1 MMPNAPGHKQQPG
14 SGEIFVLNSS
24 IALIPALGISDITWG
39 NDVTGPLAI
48 FLEDGLLGSV

>member
-1 MMPNAPGHKQQPG
+1 MMPNAPGHKRQPG

-39 NDVTGPLAI
+39 NDATGPLAI
-48 FLEDGLLGSV
+48 FLDDGLLGSV